1 MLHSLIERFKL
12 CFSLS
17 KSFLLGCSCL
27 VFSDKSLVDLLKD
40 LNVVHVPLFLNEIIM
55 HVFNF

>member
-1 MLHSLIERFKL
+1 MFFTLE
-12 CFSLS
+12 
-17 KSFLLGCSCL
+17 KSLLGCSCM
-27 VFSDKSLVDLLKD
+27 VFSDKPLVDLLKD

>member
-1 MLHSLIERFKL
+1 MFFTLEK
-12 CFSLS
+12 
-17 KSFLLGCSCL
+17 FLLGCSCL